1 VTSVYQS
8 HPIFEFCNMPDG
20 IRKISLIMIKWRR
33 LAGIEM
39 KYKKALESLADK
51 YHLQF
56 IYAFGSRA
64 KEVLHQ
70 VEEKR
75 SQSNPSKSDLD
86 IGIKP
91 EKPLNV
97 QEKVKIAIILEDLFD
112 VPRVDVVEIPEAPI
126 TLALEIVQGEL
137 LYACDENFEAEYQL
151 YIMSRAAD
159 LMPFER
165 LKQKALLGI
174 EI

>member
-1 VTSVYQS
+1 MIKYVMSR
-8 HPIFEFCNMPDG
+8 G
-20 IRKISLIMIKWRR
+20 IRMN
-33 LAGIEM
+33 
-39 KYKKALESLADK
+39 YKAKMASLADEFN
-51 YHLQF
+51 LQV

-64 KEVLHQ
+64 KEIYHIIHQ
-70 VEEKR
+70 KKHL
-75 SQSNPSKSDLD
+75 PADAKSDLD
-86 IGIKP
+86 IGVKP
-91 EKPLNV
+91 EKALTV
-97 QEKVKIAIILEDLFD
+97 QEKVKIAIIFEDIFD
-112 VPRVDVVEIPEAPI
+112 VPKVDVVEIPEAPI

-165 LKQKALLGI
+165 LKQKTILGI

>member
-1 VTSVYQS
+1 MIKYVLS
-8 HPIFEFCNMPDG
+8 IG
-20 IRKISLIMIKWRR
+20 IRMNYKAK
-33 LAGIEM
+33 LA
-39 KYKKALESLADK
+39 SLADEFN
-51 YHLQF
+51 LQV

-64 KEVLHQ
+64 KEIFHIVHQ
-70 VEEKR
+70 KKHL
-75 SQSNPSKSDLD
+75 PATAKSDLD

-91 EKPLNV
+91 EKPLTV
-97 QEKVKIAIILEDLFD
+97 QEKVKIAIIFEDLFD
-112 VPRVDVVEIPEAPI
+112 VPKVDVVEIPEAPI

-137 LYACDENFEAEYQL
+137 LYAFDENFEAEYQL

-165 LKQKALLGI
+165 LKQKTILGM

>member
-1 VTSVYQS
+1 MIKYVLS
-8 HPIFEFCNMPDG
+8 IG
-20 IRKISLIMIKWRR
+20 IRMNYKAK
-33 LAGIEM
+33 LA
-39 KYKKALESLADK
+39 SLANEFN
-51 YHLQF
+51 LQV

-64 KEVLHQ
+64 KEIFHIIHQ
-70 VEEKR
+70 KKHK
-75 SQSNPSKSDLD
+75 PAAAKSDLD

-91 EKPLNV
+91 EKPLSV
-97 QEKVKIAIILEDLFD
+97 QEKVKIAIIFEDLFD
-112 VPRVDVVEIPEAPI
+112 VPKVDVIEIPEAPI

-165 LKQKALLGI
+165 LKQKTILGI

>member
-1 VTSVYQS
+1 MGKMDYKKKLAS
-8 HPIFEFCNMPDG
+8 
-20 IRKISLIMIKWRR
+20 
-33 LAGIEM
+33 LAG
-39 KYKKALESLADK
+39 KYG
-51 YHLQF
+51 LQV

-64 KEVLHQ
+64 KEIFNIVHQ
-70 VEEKR
+70 KKHLTT
-75 SQSNPSKSDLD
+75 SSKSDLD

-97 QEKVKIAIILEDLFD
+97 QEKVNVAIFFEDLFD
-112 VPRVDVVEIPEAPI
+112 IPRVDVLEIPEAPI

-165 LKQKALLGI
+165 LKQKTILGM

>member
-1 VTSVYQS
+1 M
-8 HPIFEFCNMPDG
+8 N
-20 IRKISLIMIKWRR
+20 
-33 LAGIEM
+33 
-39 KYKKALESLADK
+39 YKAKMASLADEFN
-51 YHLQF
+51 LQV

-64 KEVLHQ
+64 KEIYHIIHQ
-70 VEEKR
+70 KKHL
-75 SQSNPSKSDLD
+75 PADAKSDLD
-86 IGIKP
+86 IGVKP
-91 EKPLNV
+91 EKALTV
-97 QEKVKIAIILEDLFD
+97 QEKVKIAIIFEDIFD
-112 VPRVDVVEIPEAPI
+112 VPKVDVVEIPEAPI

-165 LKQKALLGI
+165 LKQKTILGI

>member
-1 VTSVYQS
+1 MNY
-8 HPIFEFCNMPDG
+8 
-20 IRKISLIMIKWRR
+20 KAK
-33 LAGIEM
+33 LA
-39 KYKKALESLADK
+39 SLA
-51 YHLQF
+51 HEFNLQL

-64 KEVLHQ
+64 KEIFHIIHQ
-70 VEEKR
+70 KKH
-75 SQSNPSKSDLD
+75 QPPATKSDLD

-97 QEKVKIAIILEDLFD
+97 QEKVKIAIILEDLFS
-112 VPRVDVVEIPEAPI
+112 VPKVDVVEIPEAPI
-126 TLALEIVQGEL
+126 NLALEIVQGEL
-137 LYACDENFEAEYQL
+137 LYACDEDFEAEYQL

-165 LKQKALLGI
+165 LKQKTILGI

>member
-1 VTSVYQS
+1 
-8 HPIFEFCNMPDG
+8 
-20 IRKISLIMIKWRR
+20 MIKWLR
-33 LAGIEM
+33 LVGIEM

-51 YHLQF
+51 YHLQL

-64 KEVLHQ
+64 KEVFHIVHQ
-70 VEEKR
+70 KKHL
-75 SQSNPSKSDLD
+75 PAAAKSDLD

-91 EKPLNV
+91 KKPLTV
-97 QEKVKIAIILEDLFD
+97 QEKVKIAIFFEDLFD
-112 VPRVDVVEIPEAPI
+112 VPKVDVVEIPEAPI

-165 LKQKALLGI
+165 LKQKTILGM

>member
-1 VTSVYQS
+1 
-8 HPIFEFCNMPDG
+8 
-20 IRKISLIMIKWRR
+20 MIKYVLSIENRMNYKAK
-33 LAGIEM
+33 LA
-39 KYKKALESLADK
+39 SLADEFN
-51 YHLQF
+51 LQV

-64 KEVLHQ
+64 KEIFDIIHQ
-70 VEEKR
+70 KKHL
-75 SQSNPSKSDLD
+75 PAAKSDLD

-91 EKPLNV
+91 EKPLTV
-97 QEKVKIAIILEDLFD
+97 QEKVKIAIFFEDLFD
-112 VPRVDVVEIPEAPI
+112 VPKVDVVEIPEAPI

-137 LYACDENFEAEYQL
+137 LYSCDENFEAEYQL

-165 LKQKALLGI
+165 LKQKTILGM

>member
-1 VTSVYQS
+1 MLS
-8 HPIFEFCNMPDG
+8 IG
-20 IRKISLIMIKWRR
+20 IRMNYKAK
-33 LAGIEM
+33 LA
-39 KYKKALESLADK
+39 SLADEFN
-51 YHLQF
+51 LQV

-64 KEVLHQ
+64 KEIFHIIHQ
-70 VEEKR
+70 KKHL
-75 SQSNPSKSDLD
+75 PAAAKSDLD

-91 EKPLNV
+91 EKPLTV
-97 QEKVKIAIILEDLFD
+97 QEKVKIAIIFEDLFD
-112 VPRVDVVEIPEAPI
+112 VPKVDVIEIPEAPI

-165 LKQKALLGI
+165 LKQKTILGI

>member
-1 VTSVYQS
+1 
-8 HPIFEFCNMPDG
+8 M
-20 IRKISLIMIKWRR
+20 
-33 LAGIEM
+33 
-39 KYKKALESLADK
+39 
-51 YHLQF
+51 

-64 KEVLHQ
+64 KEIFHIIHQ
-70 VEEKR
+70 KKH
-75 SQSNPSKSDLD
+75 QPPATKSDLD

-97 QEKVKIAIILEDLFD
+97 QEKVKIAIILEDLFS
-112 VPRVDVVEIPEAPI
+112 VPKVDVVEIPEAPI
-126 TLALEIVQGEL
+126 NLALEIVQGEL
-137 LYACDENFEAEYQL
+137 LYACDEDFEAEYQL

-165 LKQKALLGI
+165 LKQKTILGI

>member
-1 VTSVYQS
+1 MIKYVLST
-8 HPIFEFCNMPDG
+8 G
-20 IRKISLIMIKWRR
+20 IRMDYKAR
-33 LAGIEM
+33 LA
-39 KYKKALESLADK
+39 SLADEFN
-51 YHLQF
+51 LQV

-64 KEVLHQ
+64 KEIFHIIHQ
-70 VEEKR
+70 EKHL
-75 SQSNPSKSDLD
+75 PVAAKSDLD

-91 EKPLNV
+91 GKPLTV
-97 QEKVKIAIILEDLFD
+97 QEKVKIAIIFEDLFD
-112 VPRVDVVEIPEAPI
+112 VPKVDVVEISEAPI

-165 LKQKALLGI
+165 LKQKTILGI

>member
-1 VTSVYQS
+1 MDYKKKLAS
-8 HPIFEFCNMPDG
+8 
-20 IRKISLIMIKWRR
+20 
-33 LAGIEM
+33 LAG
-39 KYKKALESLADK
+39 KYG
-51 YHLQF
+51 LQV

-64 KEVLHQ
+64 KEIFNIVHQ
-70 VEEKR
+70 KKHLTT
-75 SQSNPSKSDLD
+75 SSKSDLD

-97 QEKVKIAIILEDLFD
+97 QEKVNVAIFFEDLFD
-112 VPRVDVVEIPEAPI
+112 IPRVDVLEIPEAPI

-165 LKQKALLGI
+165 LKQKTILGM